1 MTKLFLTTAALA
13 TILASSPL
21 AAPSKH
27 RVPMAHDGMGAYGI
41 VANGQY
47 YARDPD
53 VVIDGNRVVGRDPD
67 IGIRSQLLK
76 DDHVSD
82 Y

>member
-1 MTKLFLTTAALA
+1 MRNLLITTAALA
-13 TILASSPL
+13 TVLTSPAF
-21 AAPSKH
+21 AAPPKH
-27 RVPMAHDGMGAYGI
+27 HAIAGDSMAAYGT

-53 VVIDGNRVVGRDPD
+53 VVIDGNRVIGRDPD

-76 DDHVSD
+76 DSHVSD